1 MTTGEPQGTCR
12 AGHRST
18 EPDYC
23 SVCGGA
29 LVAAA
34 PAAPAAPAAALDAT
48 VCPDCTEPRRG
59 GARFCEVC
67 RFDFGV
73 AEPLTWALVIESDP
87 ALDAERDADTPAER
101 TSRTIPFVSPAL
113 LVGRRDDQRDIH
125 PELAL
130 DDPGA
135 SRRHLKLLCSADG
148 EVQLQDLASTNGT
161 QVNGAT
167 LPPGARRVLRD
178 GDEVTLGRWTR
189 IVLRAGS

>member
-1 MTTGEPQGTCR
+1 M
-12 AGHRST
+12 
-18 EPDYC
+18 
-23 SVCGGA
+23 CGAA

-34 PAAPAAPAAALDAT
+34 AASPLSAGAAPTPSTDASDAT
-48 VCPDCTEPRRG
+48 VCPDCTEPRRAA
-59 GARFCEVC
+59 ARFCEVC

-73 AEPLTWALVIESDP
+73 AEPLTWQLVIESDP
-87 ALDAERDADTPAER
+87 ALDDERDADTPAER
-101 TSRTIPFVSPAL
+101 TSRTVPFVSPAL
-113 LVGRRDDQRDIH
+113 LVGRRDDRRDIH

-135 SRRHLKLLCSADG
+135 SRRHLKLLRSDEG